1 MTQSTP
7 SLRRRAAVLLGAA
20 VALGAALPPT
30 ANAQAFPNKP
40 IRIVVGFAPG
50 GATDVDRRAWSAPQH
65 ERGARPA
72 GDRREPR
79 RRRRQ
84 HRRATLV
91 AKAAPDGYTLL
102 GSGTGQIV
110 ISPHTSTMPVNPMTD
125 LAHIAMVGEGD
136 QILNING
143 DVPAQNIAEFLTL
156 AKKEPGKLFY
166 GSAGAG
172 GSMHLY
178 IEYFKMLAGVDIQPV
193 HYKGAGNMMPDFVGG
208 RVQMSLNTTPVIEQ
222 YVSQGKLR
230 PILVVGKQRD
240 PKFPNV
246 PTAAEAGLK
255 PLEAAS
261 NWFGLHAPKGTPQPV
276 LQRIH
281 AALSQALATDEVKAG
296 LDKMSIRSVG
306 DTPEQFSARIASDFE
321 AFGKVART
329 AKIRAA
335 E

>member
-1 MTQSTP
+1 M
-7 SLRRRAAVLLGAA
+7 SLSITRRLA
-20 VALGAALPPT
+20 AALLCTTAALSAAAQSPAWPT
-30 ANAQAFPNKP
+30 KP

-50 GATDVDRRAWSAPQH
+50 GLTDAIPRLVAPQMSKLLGQQVIV
-65 ERGARPA
+65 ENRTGAA
-72 GDRREPR
+72 GNL
-79 RRRRQ
+79 
-84 HRRATLV
+84 ATIHV
-91 AKAAPDGYTLL
+91 AQSPPDGYTLL

-110 ISPHTSTMPVNPMTD
+110 ISPHTSTMPVNPVSD

-136 QILNING
+136 QILNINAE
-143 DVPAQNIAEFLTL
+143 VPAQNVAELIAL
-156 AKKEPGKLFY
+156 AKKDPGKLFY

-178 IEYFKMLAGVDIQPV
+178 IEYFKLLAGVDIQPV

-208 RVQMSLNTTPVIEQ
+208 RVHMSLNTTPVIEQ
-222 YVSQGKLR
+222 YVAQGKLR

-240 PKFPNV
+240 AKFPHV

-281 AALSQALATDEVKAG
+281 AALLQALASEEVKAG
-296 LDKMSIRSVG
+296 LAKMAIRSVG
-306 DTPEQFSARIASDFE
+306 DTPAQFSARIASDHE
-321 AFGKVART
+321 AFGRVART
-329 AKIRAA
+329 AQIRA

>member
-1 MTQSTP
+1 MTPIPVS
-7 SLRRRAAVLLGAA
+7 RRAAAALLGAGL
-20 VALGAALPPT
+20 ALGAALPLT
-30 ANAQAFPNKP
+30 AHAQAYPSKP

-50 GATDVDRRAWSAPQH
+50 GLTDAI
-65 ERGARPA
+65 
-72 GDRREPR
+72 PR
-79 RRRRQ
+79 
-84 HRRATLV
+84 LV
-91 AKAAPDGYTLL
+91 APHMSKVLGQQVIVENRTGAAGNLATIHVAQSVPDGYTLL

-110 ISPHTSTMPVNPMTD
+110 ISPHTSTMPVNSMTD

-136 QILNING
+136 QILNINA
-143 DVPAQNIAEFLTL
+143 DVPAQNLAEFLAL

-178 IEYFKMLAGVDIQPV
+178 IEYFKMLTGVDVQAV

-208 RVQMSLNTTPVIEQ
+208 RVHMSLNTTPVIEQ

-276 LQRIH
+276 LQRVH
-281 AALSQALATDEVKAG
+281 AALLQALATEEVKTG
-296 LDKMSIRSVG
+296 LAKMAIRSVG
-306 DTPEQFSARIASDFE
+306 DTPEQFAARIASDYE
-321 AFGKVART
+321 SFGKVART
-329 AKIRAA
+329 AKIRA

>member
-1 MTQSTP
+1 M
-7 SLRRRAAVLLGAA
+7 SLSITRRLA
-20 VALGAALPPT
+20 AALLCATAALSAAAQSPAWPT
-30 ANAQAFPNKP
+30 KP

-50 GATDVDRRAWSAPQH
+50 GLTDAIPRLVAPQMSKLLGQQVIV
-65 ERGARPA
+65 ENRTGAA
-72 GDRREPR
+72 GNL
-79 RRRRQ
+79 
-84 HRRATLV
+84 ATTHV
-91 AKAAPDGYTLL
+91 AQSAPDGYTLL

-110 ISPHTSTMPVNPMTD
+110 ISPHTSTMPVNPLSD

-136 QILNING
+136 QILNINA
-143 DVPAQNIAEFLTL
+143 DVPAQNVAELIAL

-178 IEYFKMLAGVDIQPV
+178 IEYFKLLAGVDIQPV

-222 YVSQGKLR
+222 YVAQGKLR

-240 PKFPNV
+240 AKFPHV

-281 AALSQALATDEVKAG
+281 AALIQALASEEVKAG
-296 LDKMSIRSVG
+296 LAKMAIRSVG
-306 DTPEQFSARIASDFE
+306 DTPAQFSARIASDHE
-321 AFGKVART
+321 AFGRVART
-329 AKIRAA
+329 AQIRA